1 MAEPT
6 TTTPPAATAHPLPRE
21 ALNSATVRGAAAVTV
36 GTLVLLLPDLTLTV
50 LEIGVAVVAL
60 VSGVHDLWYA
70 LTGRRRGKRRPSRWR
85 ALVRAPLSLLLVY
98 VIIRQPDLALTF
110 VVGIVGLYIGVRGL
124 LLLAEVLL
132 RRTSEDRRLRAAIG
146 MAAVAVGVQAWF
158 SPETLSA
165 GVIAGGAVLAI
176 VIGSIVLVSGVRA
189 YRRGEGDDMADR
201 PVVDIL
207 WDEIRSADIGEA
219 RRSDLSETLYFEPP
233 ELNAK
238 LRAWWVMLALSVAI
252 ATFAVL
258 QDSTAVVIGAMLI
271 APLMVPILGL
281 AGALVNGW
289 GRRATSSAALLT
301 AGVLASV
308 ALSYGLSAWA
318 PVVVALD
325 TNTQV
330 TSRVSPSLPDMLIAV
345 AAGAAGAFATVTVR
359 VASSIAG
366 VAIAVALVPPLAVV
380 GISLG
385 AHRYDDAGGAM
396 LLFLTNSVAIVLA
409 AAAVF
414 AVSGF
419 ARPSELRERLWSI
432 LATLAPFVALA
443 ALIILPLVFTSE
455 GLIASSTAQREA
467 SEVVD
472 DWLGPDP
479 TLDVTSID
487 VQEDVVAVSLT
498 GPTAAP
504 PLAPLRE
511 ALTDRL
517 DRPVGVTVT
526 VVPVTVTQL
535 GPDGAGAGDSTRT
548 WTPAVD

>member
-1 MAEPT
+1 MAEPR
-6 TTTPPAATAHPLPRE
+6 TTTPHGVGAYRLPRE
-21 ALNSATVRGAAAVTV
+21 ALNSATIRGAAAVAA
-36 GTLVLLLPDLTLTV
+36 GTMVLLVPDLTLTV
-50 LEIGVAVVAL
+50 LEVGIAVVAL
-60 VSGVHDLWYA
+60 VSGVQDLWYA
-70 LTGRRRGKRRPSRWR
+70 VTGRRRGERRPSRWR

-98 VIIRQPDLALTF
+98 VIVREPDLALTF
-110 VVGIVGLYIGVRGL
+110 VVGVVGVYVGVRGL
-124 LLLAEVLL
+124 LLLAEVVL
-132 RRTSEDRRLRAAIG
+132 RRTSEDRGLRIATGI
-146 MAAVAVGVQAWF
+146 AAVAVGVQAWF
-158 SPETLSA
+158 SPETLST
-165 GVIAGGAVLAI
+165 GVIAGAAVLAI
-176 VIGSIVLVSGVRA
+176 VIGSVVLARGVRA
-189 YRRGEGDDMADR
+189 YRAGEGEDMTGR
-201 PVVDIL
+201 PVVDIV

-233 ELNAK
+233 ELDAK

-252 ATFAVL
+252 ATYAVL

-289 GRRATSSAALLT
+289 GRRAASSAALLT

-385 AHRYDDAGGAM
+385 AHRVDDAFGAM
-396 LLFLTNSVAIVLA
+396 LLFLTNFVAIVLA

-419 ARPSELRERLWSI
+419 ARPSELRERLRPI

-443 ALIILPLVFTSE
+443 ALIILPLVFTSQ
-455 GLIASSTAQREA
+455 GLIASATAQREA
-467 SEVVD
+467 AVAVD
-472 DWLGPDP
+472 GWLGPD
-479 TLDVTSID
+479 TALQVISID
-487 VQEDVVAVSLT
+487 VEDDEVNVSLS

-504 PLAPLRE
+504 PLPPLRE
-511 ALTDRL
+511 ALAARL
-517 DRPVGVTVT
+517 GRPVGVSVT
-526 VVPVTVTQL
+526 LTPVTVTRL
-535 GPDGAGAGDSTRT
+535 GPTEGGAGRT
-548 WTPAVD
+548 